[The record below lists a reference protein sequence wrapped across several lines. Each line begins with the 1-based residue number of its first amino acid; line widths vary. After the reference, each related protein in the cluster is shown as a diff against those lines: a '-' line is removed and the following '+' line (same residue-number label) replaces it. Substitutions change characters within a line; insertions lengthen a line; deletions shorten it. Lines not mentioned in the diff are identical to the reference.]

1 MRWKNWKMR
10 ILIGLVIAGFI
21 YFLMVMFCGGFAL
34 QQCFWLTQGEKQT
47 IFLLFFIRATCE
59 LIEIGSKLSIH
70 FIVSFV
76 NVSYN
81 ISTNFINFTLYVSI
95 NVEKIHLCGIASLSC
110 SELFAYHSGII
121 KNSLFADSLQKCE
134 TLLGLSILHCQKPE
148 VFWLPQWIRKGLG
161 LGNLY
166 PRWRRD
172 YRWWASKHLTH
183 RHCQSKQIFD
193 FF

>member
-1 MRWKNWKMR
+1 MEKLENEDFYWTCNRW
-10 ILIGLVIAGFI
+10 IH
-21 YFLMVMFCGGFAL
+21 
-34 QQCFWLTQGEKQT
+34 
-47 IFLLFFIRATCE
+47 LLFDGDVLRWICTSIMLLIDPRRKTNNINQFFLFNIRATFE
-59 LIEIGSKLSIH
+59 LIDIDI

-161 LGNLY
+161 LDNLY
-166 PRWRRD
+166 PR
-172 YRWWASKHLTH
+172 
-183 RHCQSKQIFD
+183 
-193 FF
+193 